1 MKRPVIL
8 SLSIL
13 SRLARRR
20 PGGRPCP
27 ARAVPGGP
35 ARPASLAG
43 EAARVEA
50 VRRGLLRARPQRGRE
65 PLRGRGVRRRLQGPD
80 ALDRRD
86 RGERRGL
93 PRGLLRSRRRE
104 RRRPGARRA
113 ALAPPEGGS
122 RLRPPAR
129 GRLVHPL
136 AHRAVAPRGDPRP
149 RHPAP
154 RRLAPRARELLE
166 LRPAGPARAEHGQD
180 ALPRHRGRHA
190 PGEGAGAPAGGP
202 RGGRRDARGARLRA
216 GDRGPE
222 LRLLARR
229 EDRPPEVA
237 RAEPRAHPRVQAAD
251 RPGERPAPAGRPH
264 GDRGP
269 HPPRP
274 GRPGVRP
281 RHGSD
286 RGGGGARRRPAGRS
300 RARGRPR
307 RGAVPV
313 QPPPRAVQAAGG
325 ALGPRREGEGA
336 LRGQARRRRR
346 PRRASRRRPR
356 RLRRVPLGRRGD
368 ARLVGEAAEDGL
380 APRLAAVPAR
390 APARAARHPGRA
402 RRDPREG
409 PGHAPRRRQRRA
421 LPARP
426 AVPGRAAAHDPRRR
440 GLPRPL
446 AARLRRRRPRGRPR
460 RDRVLHQR
468 RGLPRGADEA
478 GARVRPDG
486 EAPHLHDPRRPQ
498 LLGGQPGPAL
508 HRRAAGPA
516 RRAPAPAEAGRRAGP
531 EDAGRHRRG
540 AAEAARGGGRV
551 EGPAGG
557 GGPARPVVAARL
569 RRRPP
574 QRDEPGRLLLP
585 HAAPGRLPADRPRH
599 DGARPPQDRL
609 PRPQRARPREGRG
622 PLRRRRRGR
631 AVHDGHV
638 GGPRRP
644 PSRPGGGHAQGGR
657 PALPGGERLH
667 GPGHAPP
674 PAGPAEAS
682 RLRGAGAGP
691 GGQGVD
697 GDGDAGAQRDRL
709 RAEETRPWPRR
720 CCTR

>member
-1 MKRPVIL
+1 MKRIAIL

-13 SRLARRR
+13 SGSLVAG
-20 PGGRPCP
+20 PAG
-27 ARAVPGGP
+27 ARAQPAPSPADPLVPPRSLGKPLVWKPFVGGYFGLDRSGDENLSGGGALVGVYKDLMPSIVGIGASGEAYLGGYSGLAGVNGGVRALAELRSLLLKVGVDYDLQREDASFILSLTVPLRRGGILGHGTQLRVDWLPGRGNSWNFGLQVPLEPNMGKTRFRDTEVDMPRAKAP
-35 ARPASLAG
+35 ARPPVDPAVAAAMREAHASARAIAVLSSAFWPDERTDRQKSLA
-43 EAARVEA
+43 
-50 VRRGLLRARPQRGRE
+50 Q
-65 PLRGRGVRRRLQGPD
+65 
-80 ALDRRD
+80 
-86 RGERRGL
+86 
-93 PRGLLRSRRRE
+93 SRE
-104 RRRPGARRA
+104 RI
-113 ALAPPEGGS
+113 
-122 RLRPPAR
+122 
-129 GRLVHPL
+129 
-136 AHRAVAPRGDPRP
+136 
-149 RHPAP
+149 
-154 RRLAPRARELLE
+154 LE
-166 LRPAGPARAEHGQD
+166 F
-180 ALPRHRGRHA
+180 
-190 PGEGAGAPAGGP
+190 
-202 RGGRRDARGARLRA
+202 
-216 GDRGPE
+216 
-222 LRLLARR
+222 
-229 EDRPPEVA
+229 
-237 RAEPRAHPRVQAAD
+237 QAAD

-286 RGGGGARRRPAGRS
+286 RGGGGARRRPAGRT

-380 APRLAAVPAR
+380 APRLAAVSAR

-446 AARLRRRRPRGRPR
+446 AARLRRRRPRGRSR

-478 GARVRPDG
+478 GERLRPDG

-498 LLGGQPGPAL
+498 LLGGQPRPAL

-516 RRAPAPAEAGRRAGP
+516 RRAPTPAEAGRRAGP
-531 EDAGRHRRG
+531 ADAGRHRGG

-551 EGPAGG
+551 AGPPGR
-557 GGPARPVVAARL
+557 GGPARRVVAARL
-569 RRRPP
+569 
-574 QRDEPGRLLLP
+574 
-585 HAAPGRLPADRPRH
+585 
-599 DGARPPQDRL
+599 
-609 PRPQRARPREGRG
+609 
-622 PLRRRRRGR
+622 
-631 AVHDGHV
+631 
-638 GGPRRP
+638 
-644 PSRPGGGHAQGGR
+644 PSQ
-657 PALPGGERLH
+657 
-667 GPGHAPP
+667 
-674 PAGPAEAS
+674 S
-682 RLRGAGAGP
+682 
-691 GGQGVD
+691 
-697 GDGDAGAQRDRL
+697 
-709 RAEETRPWPRR
+709 T
-720 CCTR
+720 